1 MRTMRG
7 ALPERGDAS
16 PGARPFGAWGDRA
29 AIGLAHT
36 LGVIGQAI
44 VRVSPVVG
52 YLPPSVSSRGVTAGI
67 LIRRAIAFFAVFLS
81 LDFALRAVPG
91 RPPSPPPS
99 FIIFACIITA
109 VVVTSFCRH
118 INRDR
123 GAVTFAGVTITFAAF
138 RQFAVQF
145 ICMFHVY
152 LVGSWSKGPVWSVL
166 IAFFVAAMTSAPF
179 ARTTT
184 RRFSSKV
191 HS

>member
-1 MRTMRG
+1 M
-7 ALPERGDAS
+7 AER
-16 PGARPFGAWGDRA
+16 
-29 AIGLAHT
+29 AITSLAHT

-81 LDFALRAVPG
+81 LDFALRAVP
-91 RPPSPPPS
+91 RRAPSPPPS
-99 FIIFACIITA
+99 FIIVACIITA

-118 INRDR
+118 MNRDR
-123 GAVTFAGVTITFAAF
+123 GAVTFAGVTITFASF
-138 RQFAVQF
+138 REFAVQF
-145 ICMFHVY
+145 ICMFQVF
-152 LVGSWSKGPVWSVL
+152 LIASWSEGPVWSVL
-166 IAFFVAAMTSAPF
+166 IAVFVAAMTSAPV
-179 ARTTT
+179 ARATT